1 MRIRRCWTKSL
12 AKWKAPNHTRYPQKK
27 AIKKMR
33 LYNGIPAPTAVGNL
47 PQNACAA
54 NTTVADVVNVPG
66 ARVGDNVLVTP
77 ESAVD
82 LGLAFT
88 SGYVSAAGVVTV
100 YAMNTTAGAL
110 PAGAPGLNYRVLVLP
125 RD

>member
-1 MRIRRCWTKSL
+1 MRYFNGTPL
-12 AKWKAPNHTRYPQKK
+12 AS
-27 AIKKMR
+27 
-33 LYNGIPAPTAVGNL
+33 AVGNL

-54 NTTVADVVNVPG
+54 NTTVADTVNVPG

-82 LGLAFT
+82 LGLAFS

-100 YAMNTTAGAL
+100 YAMNTTAVAL